1 MYREN
6 QFMIFSY
13 HAVCDDWYATGTGD
27 NRVVTTLPSSLQTP
41 ENTKL
46 HKDAGFN
53 VLFISYVFGHNGTA
67 GNFETSKLK
76 QVMDMAEAQE
86 MKCLVFIDE
95 LHALAATTESLINP
109 AKADGAKFFA
119 TEEALNAYVAYALR
133 EVKEHPA
140 FYGVSIKDEPSYK
153 MFKAQGEVY
162 RAIKAV
168 CPNAYVNMNLLP
180 YSPEHIT
187 NGSML
192 YSADEQ
198 SLVAT
203 YGLEEGSKKAYKKY
217 LQLFYDEVGAPIIQY
232 DDYPIH
238 ERGAFETDDAESYIL
253 EYHLINAQLV
263 AEFCKENGLQFS
275 KVFQTCGG
283 GTSSKLWR
291 KCTEAD
297 MYWQMNIG
305 MAMGIKGYSYWSYY
319 PVVNQG
325 DEHYDE
331 TASIVDRNGNPNELY
346 YTVQKINGEIQALA
360 PILSNFEYQD
370 LKLYKKG
377 IIPGDSNFV
386 GHVDN
391 SGTIDGIKSVTLRSR
406 GVVLAT
412 ELYDATFAQ
421 KGYWFVNVTDP
432 EKNASQ
438 TVSVTF
444 DGVKEIIVY
453 KNGVATKL
461 ALENGVAVFTLGCS
475 EGVFVLP
482 CL

>member
-1 MYREN
+1 MYSDKE
-6 QFMIFSY
+6 FMIFSY

-27 NRVVTTLPSSLQTP
+27 NRVVTTLPESLQTP
-41 ENTKL
+41 ENTKM

-53 VLFISYVFGHNGTA
+53 VLFINYVFGHNGTVE
-67 GNFETSKLK
+67 NFETSKLK
-76 QVMDMAEAQE
+76 KVMDMANDEG

-95 LHALAATTESLINP
+95 IHALTGTKESLIN
-109 AKADGAKFFA
+109 AQKADGSTFFA
-119 TEEALNAYVAYALR
+119 TEADLNAYVANALR
-133 EVKEHPA
+133 DVKQHPA
-140 FYGVSIKDEPSYK
+140 FYGVSVKDEPSYK

-162 RAIKAV
+162 RAIKAT
-168 CPNAYVNMNLLP
+168 CPDAYVNMNLLP

-192 YSADEQ
+192 YSEDEQ
-198 SLVAT
+198 TLVDT
-203 YGLEEGSKKAYKKY
+203 YGLEEGSKMAYKKY

-238 ERGAFETDDAESYIL
+238 ERGSFDIEQAESYLL
-253 EYHLINAQLV
+253 EYHLINAQIV

-305 MAMGIKGYSYWSYY
+305 MAMGIKGYSYWGYY
-319 PVVNQG
+319 PIVNEG
-325 DEHYDE
+325 DEHYDP
-331 TASIVDRNGNPNELY
+331 TASMVNRNGEPNELY
-346 YTVQKINGEIQALA
+346 YIVQKIHEEMQAIA
-360 PILSNFEYQD
+360 PVLKNFEYQD
-370 LKLYKKG
+370 MKLYTKG
-377 IIPGDSNFV
+377 TIPGDSDFV
-386 GHVDN
+386 GRVEND
-391 SGTIDGIKSVTLRSR
+391 GTISGVSSVSLSAK

-412 ELYDATFAQ
+412 ELFDETFNQ

-432 EKNASQ
+432 TQNASQ
-438 TVSVTF
+438 VVTVNF
-444 DGVKEIIVY
+444 EGVNEILVY
-453 KNGVATKL
+453 KNGVASKVVLT
-461 ALENGVAVFTLGCS
+461 NGVATFALGCG

-482 CL
+482 Y